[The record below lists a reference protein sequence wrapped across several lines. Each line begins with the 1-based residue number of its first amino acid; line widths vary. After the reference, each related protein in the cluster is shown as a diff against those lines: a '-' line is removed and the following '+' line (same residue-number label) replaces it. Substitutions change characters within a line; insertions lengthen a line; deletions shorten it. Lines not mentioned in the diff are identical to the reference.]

1 MSAPA
6 IDIRG
11 MWVSYNRRPVLR
23 DVNLSIA
30 PGQVIGVMGPNGAGK
45 STLLKAML
53 GLVPPDRGRIQVFGS
68 PFGRS
73 RHRISYVPQSSTVDW
88 DFPVIVS
95 EVAMMGRYRRIGWLR
110 RPGGEDH
117 AAVKGALEKVEM
129 AEYAGRQ
136 IGQLSGGQR
145 QRVFLARAIAQQA
158 DIVML
163 DEPFVGVDA
172 KTEETLKRILREMKA
187 EGKTILAVNHD
198 LNDVIG
204 LFDSLILLNQ
214 HVVAFGPTS
223 EVFTERL
230 IAKTYGPMGAVPLPG
245 VEIKR
250 FEVKR

>member
-110 RPGGEDH
+110 GPGGEDH

-129 AEYAGRQ
+129 ADYAGRQ

-172 KTEETLKRILREMKA
+172 KTEETLKRILREMRA

-223 EVFTERL
+223 EVFTKRL

-245 VEIKR
+245 VEVR
-250 FEVKR
+250 R